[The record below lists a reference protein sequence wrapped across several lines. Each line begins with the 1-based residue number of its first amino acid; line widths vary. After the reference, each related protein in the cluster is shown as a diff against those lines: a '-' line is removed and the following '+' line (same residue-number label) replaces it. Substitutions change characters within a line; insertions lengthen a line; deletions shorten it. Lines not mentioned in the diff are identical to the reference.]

1 MSFEDTKIPENE
13 RANFL
18 SVYWQMLREIEASTD
33 PDKDPLNKL
42 LVKGGYD
49 LLNRIGAT
57 RHRPAWEKKEP
68 TPCP

>member
-18 SVYWQMLREIEASTD
+18 SVYWQMLREIEAETD
-33 PDKDPLNKL
+33 PEKSPLNKV
-42 LVKGGYD
+42 LVEGGYS

-57 RHRPAWEKKEP
+57 SLRPVWEKKEP
-68 TPCP
+68 TPGS